1 MFQTQYIKYSGNK
14 TPQTNT
20 RPSGGGNK
28 TPETKTRPSGMGGI
42 GGLVTNNEYVTLSN
56 NFSNSGLM

>member
-20 RPSGGGNK
+20 RPSGGAIKLQRLKPDQVVWEG
-28 TPETKTRPSGMGGI
+28 
-42 GGLVTNNEYVTLSN
+42 
-56 NFSNSGLM
+56 